1 MKFGTD
7 PMIIIAKNHR
17 RPNPAQNRHIE
28 ILLIVVL
35 DNLIYL
41 NLDGVQLSLEHSQL
55 ISEYDIDSL
64 VIYSNSFILISFIN

>member
-17 RPNPAQNRHIE
+17 RPNRAQNRHIE